1 MEVGPPLIGEIVMI
15 RVTELHGKGRYIN
28 ADMIEFIESNPE
40 TQLVMNNG
48 RRVFVQETPEQ
59 LVDLVIAYKQR
70 CNHPGANTAGK
81 SAEKNAAKE

>member
-1 MEVGPPLIGEIVMI
+1 MI

-70 CNHPGANTAGK
+70 CSQPGLAAADRPAGD
-81 SAEKNAAKE
+81 ALRKE